1 MCGICGRDDVR
12 VSEEEAISYPAK
24 GRTHQREGDE
34 EVATLGRCERK
45 APCFL
50 EYLAVQLCREGGN
63 VVVFVDNGHGKA
75 GLWRRMRGIR
85 ESWRN
90 IDDI

>member
-1 MCGICGRDDVR
+1 MC
-12 VSEEEAISYPAK
+12 VSEEEASSYPTK

-50 EYLAVQLCREGGN
+50 ENLAVQFYREGGN

-75 GLWRRMRGIR
+75 GLWEKMRRMRGMR